1 MKSTEVEKVK
11 VPINDNDFLLNLY
24 GDNDTYKS
32 FPDIGEFT
40 NDKILCVKRR
50 IINSQILF
58 DLKSGNTKK
67 QLGSDVAKYVSGQ
80 VVDIDIYCNKPL
92 DEIPHTIF
100 NAQLIDYIEMTNAFY
115 TEIKE
120 YTQQLIDTGVP
131 CSQKIKYLHKGATE
145 LTDPDYIIKDEGNNE
160 FSNIIIYFTV
170 KREVGL
176 DKGQKLT
183 GRIFISYARLL

>member
-1 MKSTEVEKVK
+1 
-11 VPINDNDFLLNLY
+11 
-24 GDNDTYKS
+24 
-32 FPDIGEFT
+32 
-40 NDKILCVKRR
+40 
-50 IINSQILF
+50 
-58 DLKSGNTKK
+58 
-67 QLGSDVAKYVSGQ
+67 
-80 VVDIDIYCNKPL
+80 
-92 DEIPHTIF
+92 
-100 NAQLIDYIEMTNAFY
+100 MTNAFY

-131 CSQKIKYLHKGATE
+131 CSQKIKYLHKRATE